1 MNYLFNRVLIFDG
14 SYMLHRALSEP
25 HNWEMST
32 INGKKTGGIFGSL
45 RILNKELRS
54 YNYYPIVIFDA
65 GLSKRRLDLYSNYK
79 KHDDKAV
86 LLEDSHEF
94 TDEELIDLEF
104 RREYN
109 TQRNDLKVIL
119 PLFGIPVLS
128 IEGWEGDD
136 LIYILSKLTK
146 NSIVVSDDKD
156 LIQLIHNQSEDDDRL
171 CRVRRPLRDEF
182 LDINSLN
189 EKGINI
195 KEYIGCKS
203 IVGDPSDNIPSAC
216 YQVGEK
222 TALGLYKLYINCM
235 ANNIAFPE
243 NEEALTESCKK
254 FNISKRKAYLN
265 FNENQFLINLLLTDL
280 QQVDKEISD
289 DLIQSI
295 YIDIINQFES
305 NQDGQ
310 SIKEIFDELEIKTFN
325 INELLDT
332 VNSLKNTLKIEDSN
346 KVQSLKD
353 IKEPRKTLF

>member
-1 MNYLFNRVLIFDG
+1 
-14 SYMLHRALSEP
+14 
-25 HNWEMST
+25 
-32 INGKKTGGIFGSL
+32 
-45 RILNKELRS
+45 
-54 YNYYPIVIFDA
+54 
-65 GLSKRRLDLYSNYK
+65 
-79 KHDDKAV
+79 
-86 LLEDSHEF
+86 
-94 TDEELIDLEF
+94 
-104 RREYN
+104 
-109 TQRNDLKVIL
+109 
-119 PLFGIPVLS
+119 
-128 IEGWEGDD
+128 
-136 LIYILSKLTK
+136 
-146 NSIVVSDDKD
+146 
-156 LIQLIHNQSEDDDRL
+156 
-171 CRVRRPLRDEF
+171 
-182 LDINSLN
+182 
-189 EKGINI
+189 
-195 KEYIGCKS
+195 
-203 IVGDPSDNIPSAC
+203 
-216 YQVGEK
+216 
-222 TALGLYKLYINCM
+222 M